1 MSPVR
6 HCGAFLVLAL
16 LVMGVFSAAS
26 MAAQTRPSGQIAYV
40 LMDYSL
46 GFDDARDEVWV
57 MNADGTGTHRISGY
71 VGRVDDLQWSADG
84 ARLAFV
90 AQKPDHPPSLW
101 LMAADGGGR
110 RGVALELPAASGI
123 VDPVES
129 INGLAWSPD
138 GTRLAISYLARA
150 SEGYPFAS
158 WILTVDPDSGE
169 LDTLTGPIEDAA
181 HQALTW
187 APDGSEI
194 VSSMASTTGESAWL
208 NRFDAMSGADLGM
221 VGTQGY
227 FQFWIE
233 PAFSPDGDWLACS
246 FTDSAAVVTG
256 GGSSVYRIALQ
267 SADGSA
273 QRVVAESTRDFM
285 RSPSWSPDGR
295 WLVAARGLD
304 DPIRVVIFAAEE
316 GGRQIDTGAKG
327 WHPVWRPVLP
337 PPAPTLRIADSDFVE
352 GEKLVVSG
360 QAKSDERGPIDKV
373 AVYVGKQR
381 WAVPVDGSGHFS
393 ARLAPIP
400 GDFNV
405 TAVSVRDGMEGK
417 RSPEQLVRIRSK
429 SAALFGFDEG
439 WLGVLHSSGAV
450 KDWVAP
456 LQSKGWSATAMQN
469 AGSDAAARFMQG
481 KGLVVFYGHG
491 LYVRAPGTKAALPGF
506 ALAFGDSYLAT
517 TKKVVDY
524 ASSGPSS
531 KWETMDRMDLSA
543 LQVAVYLGCGTGE
556 NARNDN
562 SLLKY
567 TTQSGADVAVGFT
580 REVHA
585 LFESTPWLNAFRDYA
600 LKDGNDVR
608 TAAFR
613 AEQDCAVFGPM
624 VVVGQRS
631 PVKSVR
637 IDKAPPTVEAAS
649 SDGGW

>member
-1 MSPVR
+1 MSPAR

-16 LVMGVFSAAS
+16 LIMGVFSAAS
-26 MAAQTRPSGQIAYV
+26 MAAQARPAGQIAYV
-40 LMDYSL
+40 FMDYSL
-46 GFDDARDEVWV
+46 GFDQARDEVWL
-57 MNADGTGTHRISGY
+57 MNADGTNGHRISDY

-90 AQKPDHPPSLW
+90 AQKPDQSPSLW
-101 LMAADGGGR
+101 LMGADGSDR
-110 RGVALELPAASGI
+110 RQVVLDLPTASGI
-123 VDPVES
+123 ASPVES
-129 INGLAWSPD
+129 FDGLAWSPD
-138 GTRLAISYLARA
+138 GTRLAISYLAREN
-150 SEGYPFAS
+150 EGYRFAS
-158 WILTVDPDSGE
+158 WILSVDPDSGQ
-169 LDTLTGPIEDAA
+169 LATLVGPIEDAA

-194 VSSMASTTGESAWL
+194 VSSMASTTGESGWL
-208 NRFDAMSGADLGM
+208 SRFDASSGADLGR

-246 FTDSAAVVTG
+246 FTDSAALVTG
-256 GGSSVYRIALQ
+256 EGQSVYRIALQ

-304 DPIRVVIFAAEE
+304 DPMRVVIFAAEE
-316 GGRQIDTGAKG
+316 GGRQIDTGANG

-360 QAKSDERGPIDKV
+360 QAKGDDHGPIDKV
-373 AVYVGKQR
+373 VVYVGKQR
-381 WAVPVDGSGHFS
+381 WDVPVDGSGRFS
-393 ARLAPIP
+393 ARLSPIP

-405 TAVSVRDGMEGK
+405 TAVSVRDGLEGK
-417 RSPEQLVRIRSK
+417 RSPEQLVRIRSR

-439 WLGVLHSSGAV
+439 WLGILHSSGAV
-450 KDWVAP
+450 RDWVVP

-469 AGSDAAARFMQG
+469 AGSDTAARFMQG

-517 TKKVVDY
+517 TQKVVDY

-531 KWETMDRMDLSA
+531 TWETMDRMDLSA

-556 NARNDN
+556 NAGNEN

-567 TTQSGADVAVGFT
+567 TTQSGADAAVGFT

-585 LFESTPWLNAFRDYA
+585 LFESTPWLDAFRDYA
-600 LKDGNDVR
+600 LEDGNDVR

-613 AEQDCAVFGPM
+613 AEQDCAVFGSM

-631 PVKSVR
+631 SVKNVY
-637 IDKAPPTVEAAS
+637 IDRAPASAEAAA